1 MAKPNEP
8 PIKPTP
14 IKPAVRNMTDLAE
27 VNEVVFNKIN
37 FRGFLFVFDNSYL
50 VIYMALRMRMKWR

>member
-27 VNEVVFNKIN
+27 VNEVVFDKIN
-37 FRGFLFVFDNSYL
+37 FRSFLLIFDNGYL
-50 VIYMALRMRMKWR
+50 IIYMALRMWMKWR

>member
-27 VNEVVFNKIN
+27 VNEVVFDKIN
-37 FRGFLFVFDNSYL
+37 FRSFLFVFDNGC
-50 VIYMALRMRMKWR
+50 